1 MDASLDARLPAH
13 NPAPRRI
20 WFIALAAAAPFP
32 TAALIYC
39 YGEPGMAAR
48 ALTLL
53 LSWSAVVLGFL
64 GGIRWGME
72 VIRPSP
78 RPLRLAASIVSPVVG
93 WGLLFA
99 RDALDPAWTVAGFA
113 AAFILQWLFDHTAP
127 DVPARYPR
135 LMTILTGVACV
146 SLAVAMEQALQM

>member
-1 MDASLDARLPAH
+1 MDASLDAPPQS
-13 NPAPRRI
+13 PAPRRI

-32 TAALIYC
+32 TAALLYC
-39 YGEPGMAAR
+39 YGEVGVADR
-48 ALTLL
+48 AFTLL

-72 VIRPSP
+72 VVRRSP
-78 RPLRLAASIVSPVVG
+78 RPLRLAASIVTPVVG

-99 RDALDPAWTVAGFA
+99 REAFDPPWVVGGFA
-113 AAFILQWLFDHTAP
+113 AAFIMQWLFDHTAP

-135 LMTILTGVACV
+135 LMTILTGVACI
-146 SLAVAMEQALQM
+146 SLAVAMEQALKM